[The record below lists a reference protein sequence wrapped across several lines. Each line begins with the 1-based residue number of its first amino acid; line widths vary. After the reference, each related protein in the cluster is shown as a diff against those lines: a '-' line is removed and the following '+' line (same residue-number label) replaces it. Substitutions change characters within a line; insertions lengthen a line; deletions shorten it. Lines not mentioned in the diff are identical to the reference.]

1 MWFASPHPKHPAVGG
16 GGRALKGL
24 GGSPEAIGVAATTGA
39 GAGGIT
45 GAGTGSGCC
54 TTCGGGLYQEAKL

>member
-24 GGSPEAIGVAATTGA
+24 GGSPEAIGVVAATGA
-39 GAGGIT
+39 GAGGT
-45 GAGTGSGCC
+45 HVRSHL
-54 TTCGGGLYQEAKL
+54 CGELF